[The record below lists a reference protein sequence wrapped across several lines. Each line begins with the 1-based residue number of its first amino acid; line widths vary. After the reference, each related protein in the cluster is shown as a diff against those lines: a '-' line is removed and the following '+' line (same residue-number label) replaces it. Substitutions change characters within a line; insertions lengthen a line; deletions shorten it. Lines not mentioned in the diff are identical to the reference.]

1 MTEPVTEPVTE
12 SLAEPFSLDGRF
24 VRLLPMGPEHVDGLL
39 AAAGADR
46 STFDYTPIPDDRPGM
61 TAYVDRALTKRATG
75 AHEPLVTWS
84 VADQRIVGSTRF
96 YDLATWNWADHSP
109 GTDAARRQ
117 GRPDVACIGYTWL
130 DPSAQRTPVNT
141 EAKLLMMGYAFEEW
155 EVRVVRIQTDAR
167 NARSRRAIERLGC
180 ALDGVVRAERPAAD
194 GGVRD
199 TAVYS
204 MLDREWPVH
213 RQRLIDRLQG

>member
-1 MTEPVTEPVTE
+1 M
-12 SLAEPFSLDGRF
+12 
-24 VRLLPMGPEHVDGLL
+24 
-39 AAAGADR
+39 
-46 STFDYTPIPDDRPGM
+46 
-61 TAYVDRALTKRATG
+61 
-75 AHEPLVTWS
+75 
-84 VADQRIVGSTRF
+84 
-96 YDLATWNWADHSP
+96 
-109 GTDAARRQ
+109 
-117 GRPDVACIGYTWL
+117 ACIGYTWL
-130 DPSAQRTPVNT
+130 DPSAQRTPINT

-204 MLDREWPVH
+204 MLDREWPGH
-213 RQRLIDRLQG
+213 RQRLAERLQG